1 MHAPLAIDK
10 NVDLTADAELRQI
23 DARLHR
29 KAGARHY
36 SAFFAR
42 LQAVHVGAVAVDF
55 LTDGMARA
63 MAEIVAVARIDDDG
77 PASLIDLP
85 APQDVPVGKRGAHL
99 ADRRIA
105 PRRHDGENF
114 LVARG

>member
-10 NVDLTADAELRQI
+10 NVDLTADAELRQV
-23 DARLHR
+23 DAWLHR
-29 KAGARHY
+29 KARARHD

-63 MAEIVAVARIDDDG
+63 MAEIVAVARFLDDR

-85 APQDVPVGKRGAHL
+85 APQEVPAGKRRADLG
-99 ADRRIA
+99 DRRIA
-105 PRRHDGENF
+105 RRRHDGEDF
-114 LVARG
+114 